1 MINTFAIFILPFCC
15 ARLALKNVISDFAAL
30 SNPGHTS
37 VIRIY
42 SEKQGDPDIC
52 YIDETGSKI
61 LLTKRNY
68 FAYI

>member
-30 SNPGHTS
+30 CNPGHTS

-42 SEKQGDPDIC
+42 S
-52 YIDETGSKI
+52 
-61 LLTKRNY
+61 
-68 FAYI
+68 